1 MFVKVPIFKSLNSML
16 HEVYVTVHIYIY
28 MFGAVYIVL
37 IIFIGYENSSY
48 I

>member
-1 MFVKVPIFKSLNSML
+1 ML

-28 MFGAVYIVL
+28 IEREREREMFGAVYIVL
-37 IIFIGYENSSY
+37 INFIDYENSSY